1 MDQELERILGDE
13 YLAGLTDRSV
23 VELRA
28 LRAQCQALETKL
40 SYLRRLV
47 QGRHDIVAGEVDRRL
62 SGGDP
67 DDVAGLVERLPEI
80 LADRSRASGPGR
92 MSATLEPG
100 ELTGVLVDRFE
111 LIAEAILLDAP
122 DAISD
127 AGLAEA
133 AGQLAALEGEVSG
146 LRRAMF
152 ERIDAIES
160 ELTHRYRDGTAHVD
174 DLLMAR
180 PIDKS

>member
-1 MDQELERILGDE
+1 
-13 YLAGLTDRSV
+13 
-23 VELRA
+23 
-28 LRAQCQALETKL
+28 
-40 SYLRRLV
+40 
-47 QGRHDIVAGEVDRRL
+47 
-62 SGGDP
+62 
-67 DDVAGLVERLPEI
+67 
-80 LADRSRASGPGR
+80 

-111 LIAEAILLDAP
+111 LIAEAIPLDAP

-133 AGQLAALEGEVSG
+133 ADQLAALEGEVSG

-160 ELTHRYRDGTAHVD
+160 ELTHRYRDGKAHVD
-174 DLLMAR
+174 DLLMVR